1 MAWSNLPEIRVTAG
15 KCGIPRFPVEYD
27 DEFGSALLHRKSYY
41 RVALLVPLCGSAG
54 LWSPSCIASA
64 QVAVEELNRTDGI
77 DGRPVQLVM
86 IDSALEAPVPVE
98 EIVNDLI
105 ETDAIDAIVGM
116 HISAIRQRLSK
127 IVRQRIPYIYTPL
140 YEGGETTPGI
150 LAIGETPDLQLGP
163 AIDFLQDKYS
173 ARRWALIG
181 NDYVWP
187 RASHSFAKQKL
198 AEKSASLVYER
209 YLPFGLSDM
218 APFVE
223 EIEKAGA
230 EAVLISLVGQDAVMF
245 NRAFGEADLHKRAV
259 RLSCAMEENGLL
271 ASGAN
276 GLKRLFSSS
285 SYFGVLNTEANA
297 IFREK
302 YYNMHGDTAPLLN
315 TLGQST
321 YEGMHCL
328 ASMIEQY
335 SDNWLNCSTDYSV
348 RLGFRS
354 ARRCSSRSGGD
365 PALPI
370 YIARADGMQFEIVKR
385 L

>member
-1 MAWSNLPEIRVTAG
+1 MAWSNSPEIRVSAG
-15 KCGIPRFPVEYD
+15 KCGNSRFPVEYD
-27 DEFGSALLHRKSYY
+27 DEFDSSVLRCKTYY

-64 QVAVEELNRTDGI
+64 QIAVEELNRTNGI

-105 ETDAIDAIVGM
+105 ESDAIDAIVGM

-173 ARRWALIG
+173 IRRWALIG

-187 RASHSFAKQKL
+187 RASHSFAKHKL
-198 AEKSASLVYER
+198 KEIGASLVYER

-218 APFVE
+218 SPFVE
-223 EIEKAGA
+223 EIERTSAD
-230 EAVLISLVGQDAVMF
+230 AVLISLVGQDAVIF
-245 NRAFGEADLHKRAV
+245 NRAFGEAGLHDRAI

-271 ASGAN
+271 ASGAE
-276 GLKRLFSSS
+276 GLHRLFSSS

-297 IFREK
+297 LFREK
-302 YYNMHGDTAPLLN
+302 YHSMHGDTAPLLN

-335 SDNWLNCSTDYSV
+335 SDNWLRCGADYAL
-348 RLGFRS
+348 RTGYRS
-354 ARRCSSRSGGD
+354 ARRGSARSEGNKE
-365 PALPI
+365 LPI
-370 YIARADGMQFEIVKR
+370 YIARADGMKFEIIKK